1 MNVIRAGGMKTRIC
15 NSKISVRV
23 NLKHEEENEVKN
35 RKAQSKRLM
44 EMFVIFPAI
53 NAQNIYTFFV

>member
-1 MNVIRAGGMKTRIC
+1 MKTRIC